1 MKSSK
6 FIIGKGVWTAAI
18 NAWTDSF
25 GIRKIQADT
34 EQHVYN

>member
-1 MKSSK
+1 MKSFK
-6 FIIGKGVWTAAI
+6 FVIGKGVLTAAI

-34 EQHVYN
+34 E